1 MGYAGGAA
9 AHPTYRRIGD
19 HTETVEVDFDP
30 RTITYGQLLEV
41 FFAGHSTSRPSF
53 SRQYRSAVFVHDE
66 EQERTAREALKR
78 QEERTGKA
86 VYTAIEPYSGFTL
99 AEDYHQKYLL
109 RSNPLFAGEF
119 QALYP
124 DPADLTRSTA
134 AARVNGYLGGNG
146 SSSQLVDEAAQL
158 GMGEKATRQLVDYVR
173 EHSRDM

>member
-1 MGYAGGAA
+1 MGYAGGTS

-30 RTITYGQLLEV
+30 RTITYGQLLEI
-41 FFAGHSTSRPSF
+41 FLAGHGTSRPSF
-53 SRQYRSAVFVHDE
+53 SRQYRSAVFVHDK

-78 QEERTGKA
+78 QERKTGKT
-86 VYTAIEPYSGFTL
+86 VYTAVEPYSGFTL

-109 RSNPLFAGEF
+109 RSNPLFAREF

-124 DPADLTRSTA
+124 DPAEFTRSTA

-146 SSSQLVDEAAQL
+146 SPSQLEDEAALL
-158 GMGEKATRQLVDYVR
+158 GMGAKATRQLADYVR
-173 EHSRDM
+173 ENSRDM